1 MTLVGDSH
9 VRQAKRHAN
18 IVVRWTLAP
27 ANARRPEAL
36 LRCGPVEP
44 WNVDADTQTP
54 VLARMGSYAGW
65 WVAVPTYG
73 PCLLKLLGG
82 LDDELMSTGHSSPNA
97 LLRETCCEARLHM
110 VPERLPR
117 DVG

>member
-1 MTLVGDSH
+1 MHL
-9 VRQAKRHAN
+9 QN

-44 WNVDADTQTP
+44 WNVDADAQLVILGKTRSC
-54 VLARMGSYAGW
+54 ARWWAAVAAHGS
-65 WVAVPTYG
+65 
-73 PCLLKLLGG
+73 CLLKLLGG
-82 LDDELMSTGHSSPNA
+82 LGNELLSTGHLVPSS
-97 LLRETCCEARLHM
+97 LMREACGEACLHV
-110 VPERLPR
+110 VPERLPH